1 MEIYNYIYISLSL
14 SQTLVTPV
22 FQLLGLPWSWRLLI
36 GFSSP
41 CPWPW
46 NYFGCSRR
54 GRCRTAWPTPARRWR
69 GWGCFATGRRLRPP
83 GFRKT
88 PHGHEEGDPHQTI
101 VLLEMASGWKKTIND
116 VSRSMDR
123 LGHTVST
130 PRVGKNTETASALGN

>member
-1 MEIYNYIYISLSL
+1 MEIYNYIDLSLSL
-14 SQTLVTPV
+14 SDPCDSSVSTAGTALVLASAYWLQQP
-22 FQLLGLPWSWRLLI
+22 LPLALEL
-36 GFSSP
+36 F
-41 CPWPW
+41 
-46 NYFGCSRR
+46 
-54 GRCRTAWPTPARRWR
+54 RTAWPTPARRWR